1 MINPIILENDR
12 VRLSPLTLD
21 NYESLQLV
29 AVEHKL
35 VQYSPS
41 DIETSATLRN
51 YVEIALDE
59 KKQRSSLPFIIY
71 DKQAGAF
78 AGCTRYMNIDHKNKV
93 LEIGST
99 WIGKKF
105 QGSGLNA
112 QMKYLLL
119 NHAFNS
125 LGFEKVSFRID
136 ERNLQSRK
144 AVEKLGAI
152 LEGIL
157 RENVYLLNGY
167 KRNTCC
173 YGILKNEWENFHQ
186 PDKKVKK

>member
-1 MINPIILENDR
+1 MINPIILENDQ

-21 NYESLQLV
+21 NYENLQSV
-29 AVEHKL
+29 AAEHKL
-35 VQYSPS
+35 IQYSPS
-41 DIETSATLRN
+41 DIETPAALRN
-51 YVEIALDE
+51 YVEIALDQQ
-59 KKQRSSLPFIIY
+59 KQRSSLPFIIY
-71 DKQAGAF
+71 DKRAKAF

-112 QMKYLLL
+112 QLKYLLL
-119 NHAFNS
+119 DHAYKS

-157 RENVYLLNGY
+157 RENVYLLDGY

-186 PDKKVKK
+186 PGQKAKK

>member
-1 MINPIILENDR
+1 MIKPIILENDR

-21 NYESLQLV
+21 NYENLQSV
-29 AVEHKL
+29 AAEHKL

-41 DIETSATLRN
+41 DIESPAALRT
-51 YVEIALDE
+51 YVEIALDQE
-59 KKQRSSLPFIIY
+59 KQRSSLPFIIF
-71 DKQAGAF
+71 DKQAMAF
-78 AGCTRYMNIDHKNKV
+78 AGCTRYMKIDHKNKV

-105 QGSGLNA
+105 QGTGLNA

-119 NHAFNS
+119 NHVFNS

-157 RENVYLLNGY
+157 RENVYLLDGY

-173 YGILKNEWENFHQ
+173 YGILKNEWEKLHQ
-186 PDKKVKK
+186 PNKKAKK

>member
-1 MINPIILENDR
+1 MIKSIILENDR
-12 VRLSPLTLD
+12 VKLSPLSLG
-21 NYESLQLV
+21 NYANLQSV
-29 AVEHKL
+29 AAEHKL

-41 DIETSATLRN
+41 DIESPASLKT
-51 YVEIALDE
+51 YVEIAL
-59 KKQRSSLPFIIY
+59 KKQKQRSSLPFIIY
-71 DKQAGAF
+71 DKQALAF

-105 QGSGLNA
+105 QGTGLNA
-112 QMKYLLL
+112 QMKHLLI
-119 NHAFNS
+119 NHAFNK
-125 LGFEKVSFRID
+125 LEFEKVSFRID

-157 RENVYLLNGY
+157 RENVYLLDGY

-173 YGILKNEWENFHQ
+173 YGILKNEWEHFHH
-186 PDKKVKK
+186 PDKKTKK